1 MAAARH
7 TEKQGQLEQQSYR
20 IGLLQS
26 VTRAYFSVLIL
37 RESLQLKRNLDSTA
51 QVHYLNT
58 KARYEKELLSKID
71 INRSENLWLQM
82 HQQTLKLEA
91 DLQVALKQLSTL
103 LNTADEK
110 TIQIEDQLQNYSYSS
125 QVERI
130 NSEQRL
136 SYLAAREAESAANSS
151 N

>member
-1 MAAARH
+1 
-7 TEKQGQLEQQSYR
+7 
-20 IGLLQS
+20 
-26 VTRAYFSVLIL
+26 
-37 RESLQLKRNLDSTA
+37 
-51 QVHYLNT
+51 
-58 KARYEKELLSKID
+58 
-71 INRSENLWLQM
+71 M